1 MIEGALK
8 ADGRLAAKNAVKIR
22 AALHQVTDF
31 KRVFN
36 KYQETMPQPTD
47 NPTQDRV
54 RARSWVL
61 LNVYLND
68 EPLRNAVMQAW
79 AEAYVLGAVA
89 ASEWLEKTRIANK
102 ADDIEINWDKWRPG
116 DTATA
121 LRITPTEGFSKYLRT
136 VNADSYFKNF
146 NKETVENLGT
156 ALSNAIT
163 LGLDAESAA
172 VMIGKHVANPSRA
185 LTIAITEQNR
195 AMSFSTIQRYQ
206 AAGLQKMEWAVS
218 DPCDICAKND
228 GQIIQIG
235 QTFASG
241 DAQPPAH
248 PHCRCVLLPV
258 IPGMEDNPAGI
269 DGTVTTPTTGADGAI
284 STEPLVPTVTSST
297 EWQPVD
303 EAGWIERQTRY
314 RISRNLP
321 PPNLFQT
328 SIIRDQFNDASII
341 LEKGN
346 VTVLLDKKLKTVTDE
361 MLDAFLTNFDEVYE
375 KLPAWRKLNPDG
387 TIKDFLLLIK
397 EGVEGTKGNVNAY
410 TYLGHDTIWFSAQT
424 VRNAV
429 SAPRILT
436 EPGADIARYRLP
448 NGNKTRWSMPVA
460 YEVNE
465 NKYTIAHELG
475 HDVDSN
481 SNNPM
486 RGRFVGGLR
495 RKYKDGDLWSAY
507 GTENAKEAYAEVFAQ
522 WLLGEQTPVT
532 QAFAERFGWNLGLQE
547 YWDLM
552 PDYLKWKPSMR
563 QTGQG

>member
-1 MIEGALK
+1 MIKGALE

-31 KRVFN
+31 KRVFD
-36 KYQETMPQPTD
+36 KYQETQPQPTD

-61 LNVYLND
+61 LNIYLND
-68 EPLRNAVMQAW
+68 EPLRSAVMQAW
-79 AEAYVLGAVA
+79 AEAYVLGDVA
-89 ASEWLEKTRIANK
+89 AQEWLRKTREANK
-102 ADDIEINWDKWRPG
+102 ADDIEVNWDNWRPG
-116 DTATA
+116 DAATA

-156 ALSNAIT
+156 ALANSIT

-195 AMSFSTIQRYQ
+195 AMSFATIQRYQ
-206 AAGLQKMEWAVS
+206 IAGLQKMEWAVS

-228 GQIIQIG
+228 GQVIQIG

-258 IPGMEDNPAGI
+258 IPGMEDDPTGV
-269 DGTVTTPTTGADGAI
+269 DGTITTPTTGADGAI
-284 STEPLVPTVTSST
+284 TNEPLVSTATSST

-303 EAGWIERQTRY
+303 EARWIERQSSY
-314 RISRNLP
+314 RLSRGLTPLNDNHLR
-321 PPNLFQT
+321 
-328 SIIRDQFNDASII
+328 IAKDQFNDASII
-341 LEKGN
+341 LERDN
-346 VTVLLDKKLKTVTDE
+346 VTVLLDKKLTTVTDE
-361 MLDAFLTNFDEVYE
+361 MLDGFLTNFDEVYE
-375 KLPAWRKLNPDG
+375 KLPAWRKFNPDG
-387 TIKDFLLLIK
+387 TTKDFLLLIK
-397 EGVEGTKGNVNAY
+397 EGVEGTRCNVNAY
-410 TYLGHDTIWFSAQT
+410 TYLGHDTIWFSAKT
-424 VRNAV
+424 VRSSINP
-429 SAPRILT
+429 PRILT
-436 EPGADIARYRLP
+436 QATSFEGYRLP
-448 NGNKTRWSMPVA
+448 NGNKTRWSMPAA
-460 YEVNE
+460 YGVNE

-475 HDVDSN
+475 HDVDSI

-495 RKYKDGDLWSAY
+495 RKYKDGDFWSAY

-532 QAFAERFGWNLGLQE
+532 QAFAERFGWNLSLQE

-552 PDYLKWKPSMR
+552 PDNLQWQAAMR
-563 QTGQG
+563 MTGQG